1 MVAPFESKLKTGG
14 YKLHGSQVNS
24 AMNVPLCTACSGES
38 LGLNR
43 NLVTSR
49 CRDCNE
55 DLCDACVG
63 AHQRVKITRDHSI
76 VRYPPSSKSLFGT
89 TGIPSNVAT
98 SIGSPEFLSEGN
110 NAIKGLPLNNYG
122 SNAIPSSGTDGTIT
136 GASSSTNSP
145 PGSSQIPSI
154 DSASTKPNPFSDVKS
169 TTNLVQHNDANS
181 YKPLKSENANL
192 RPTAVQ
198 SDVLRVYTDVV
209 EKAKI
214 DCDKLLLRAKQEMG
228 QVEDSQCLVAE
239 MGNRV
244 NQRHKMIQQSI
255 KEMTQ
260 QHINAIKDR
269 EAVLLLRLQKVRQVK
284 LKALEQQQS
293 DLTLT
298 AMCLRKAAEELSMSG
313 QSGRELDLVNSCNKA
328 AEIVREVQGRCG
340 NLAVQEDDIIEY
352 VPPDSNIITTLST
365 NAFGS
370 VNGSGYGPSSLAEG
384 DGLNK
389 AILGKDAH
397 FIVVI
402 KDQLNEQRT
411 VGGDPLT
418 VNIVA
423 PDGRPV
429 RHKIFDGQNGIYRVI
444 WKPNV
449 EGEHSLSITLKSLH
463 IRDSPFK
470 VSVRSGR
477 NYYTESEKMIRE
489 FGGEGEKDGQLCRPW
504 GVCCSREGYIL
515 VANRSNNRIEVF
527 NKDGT
532 FRHKFGTG
540 GKLRGQFDRPASV
553 VCDRMNRAIIA
564 DKDNHRVQIFTVEGD
579 YLMDFGEKGQKNGQF
594 NYPWD
599 VACNSKDQI
608 LVSDT
613 RNHRIQLFSP
623 NGEYIAKYGF
633 EGNEFYLLWAEL
645 G

>member
-1 MVAPFESKLKTGG
+1 
-14 YKLHGSQVNS
+14 
-24 AMNVPLCTACSGES
+24 MNIPLCTACSGES
-38 LGLNR
+38 LSLNR
-43 NLVTSR
+43 NPVTSR

-76 VRYPPSSKSLFGT
+76 VRYPPSSKSLFGS

-98 SIGSPEFLSEGN
+98 SIGSPELHTKGN
-110 NAIKGLPLNNYG
+110 NGIKGLPLNNFG
-122 SNAIPSSGTDGTIT
+122 SNAMTSSATDGTTT
-136 GASSSTNSP
+136 GASSSSTNSP
-145 PGSSQIPSI
+145 PGSSQHLPS
-154 DSASTKPNPFSDVKS
+154 DTASSKHDPFSDIKLNPNLAKNSNSANYKS
-169 TTNLVQHNDANS
+169 LNTEGSNLHS
-181 YKPLKSENANL
+181 
-192 RPTAVQ
+192 TAVQ
-198 SDVLRVYTDVV
+198 SDVIRVYTDVV
-209 EKAKI
+209 EKAKV
-214 DCDKLLLRAKQEMG
+214 DCDKLLTRAKQEMG

-244 NQRHKMIQQSI
+244 NQRHKLIQQSI

-293 DLTLT
+293 ELTLT
-298 AMCLRKAAEELSMSG
+298 AMCLRTAAEELSRSG
-313 QSGRELDLVNSCNKA
+313 HSGRELDLINSCNKA
-328 AEIVREVQGRCG
+328 AEIVREVHGRCG
-340 NLAVQEDDIIEY
+340 NLAVQEDDIIDY
-352 VPPDSNIITTLST
+352 VPPDSSLIASLSS

-370 VNGSGYGPSSLAEG
+370 VNGSGYAPSSLAEG

-418 VNIVA
+418 INIAA

-477 NYYTESEKMIRE
+477 NYYSESDKMIRE

-515 VANRSNNRIEVF
+515 VANRSNNRIEVY

-540 GKLRGQFDRPASV
+540 GKLKGQFDRPASV
-553 VCDRMNRAIIA
+553 FCDRMNRAIIA

-613 RNHRIQLFSP
+613 RNHRIQLFTP

-633 EGNEFYLLWAEL
+633 EGKFIIFKISLRCGLLL
-645 G
+645 PHFDLKTS

>member
-1 MVAPFESKLKTGG
+1 
-14 YKLHGSQVNS
+14 
-24 AMNVPLCTACSGES
+24 MNIPLCTACSGES

-43 NLVTSR
+43 NPVTSR

-76 VRYPPSSKSLFGT
+76 VRYPPSSKSLFGN

-98 SIGSPEFLSEGN
+98 SVGSPELHSEGN
-110 NAIKGLPLNNYG
+110 NAMKGLPLNNYG
-122 SNAIPSSGTDGTIT
+122 SSAAPSSATDGTMT
-136 GASSSTNSP
+136 GASSSSTNSP
-145 PGSSQIPSI
+145 PGSSQNAPI
-154 DSASTKPNPFSDVKS
+154 DKASKHNPFSDVKS
-169 TTNLVQHNDANS
+169 NPKLNQHNDPNN
-181 YKPLKSENANL
+181 YNHLKSDNTNL
-192 RPTAVQ
+192 HPTTVQ
-198 SDVLRVYTDVV
+198 SDVIRVYTDVV
-209 EKAKI
+209 EKAKV
-214 DCDKLLLRAKQEMG
+214 DCEKLLIRAKQEMG

-239 MGNRV
+239 MGSRI

-293 DLTLT
+293 ELTLT
-298 AMCLRKAAEELSMSG
+298 AMCLRKAAEELSLSG
-313 QSGRELDLVNSCNKA
+313 QSGRELDLINSCNKA

-352 VPPDSNIITTLST
+352 VPPDSNLLSTLST

-370 VNGSGYGPSSLAEG
+370 VNGSGYAPSSLAEG
-384 DGLNK
+384 DGLSK
-389 AILGKDAH
+389 AILGKEAH
-397 FIVVI
+397 FIVAI
-402 KDQLNEQRT
+402 KDQLYEQRT
-411 VGGDPLT
+411 VGGDPLAI
-418 VNIVA
+418 NIVA

-463 IRDSPFK
+463 IKDSPFK

-477 NYYTESEKMIRE
+477 NYYTESDKMIRE

-553 VCDRMNRAIIA
+553 FCDRMNRAIIA

-613 RNHRIQLFSP
+613 RNHRIQLFTP

-633 EGNEFYLLWAEL
+633 EGNITQMILTHSYTPFLNFTIIYHCK
-645 G
+645 